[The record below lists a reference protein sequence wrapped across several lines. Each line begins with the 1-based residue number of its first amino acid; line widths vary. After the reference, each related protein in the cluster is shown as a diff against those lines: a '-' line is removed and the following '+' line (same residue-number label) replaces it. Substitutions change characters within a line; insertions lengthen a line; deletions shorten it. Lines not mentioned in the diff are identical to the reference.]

1 MASMPKYTI
10 HNLNYKNEKED
21 EIMRT
26 LIKIIVNLVTSL
38 RLIFSIFLLFL
49 LTKISNTSFLM
60 IMIIM
65 FLTDW
70 IDGFL
75 ARKFKVQTLFGSAL
89 DTIADKIF
97 CIILIIPLLNKVN
110 SFVLILIGE
119 IFIAAINIIAY
130 FKGKQTKAHIIGK
143 TKMWALSITITL
155 GYTYLFNYTR
165 LSVILLSLIIT
176 FVLQLLT
183 FITYIDYL
191 KKQVPH
197 KEKYSKIKTFGDI
210 FYRLFS
216 TSYYLDK
223 KA

>member
-1 MASMPKYTI
+1 MLNYII
-10 HNLNYKNEKED
+10 HNLNYKNEKEGI
-21 EIMRT
+21 IMRIF
-26 LIKIIVNLVTSL
+26 IKVIVNLVTSL
-38 RLIFSIFLLFL
+38 RLIFSVFLLFL
-49 LTKISNTSFLM
+49 LSKISNTSFL
-60 IMIIM
+60 IITIIM

-70 IDGFL
+70 IDGYL

-89 DTIADKIF
+89 DTIADKVF
-97 CIILIIPLLNKVN
+97 CIILIIPLLNKIDY
-110 SFVLILIGE
+110 FVLILIGE
-119 IFIAAINIIAY
+119 IFIATINIIAY
-130 FKGKQTKAHIIGK
+130 FEGKQTKAHIIGK
-143 TKMWALSITITL
+143 AKMWVLSITIIL
-155 GYTYLFNYTR
+155 GYTYLFNYIS
-165 LSVILLSLIIT
+165 LPLIIISLIIT

-216 TSYYLDK
+216 TNYYLNK